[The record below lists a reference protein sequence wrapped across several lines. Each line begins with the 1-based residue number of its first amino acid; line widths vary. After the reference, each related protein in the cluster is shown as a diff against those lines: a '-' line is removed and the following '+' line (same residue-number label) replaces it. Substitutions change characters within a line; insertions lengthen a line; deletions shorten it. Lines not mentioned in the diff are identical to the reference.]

1 VLKQK
6 AGLWKPGF
14 LFMWW
19 IQRIIYQRRL
29 SHRRIL
35 NMRVPMSVSVSDI
48 AREFSLT
55 EEDLTKESLKAFLLE
70 RLRLLEAER
79 QARCAKFGVNTL
91 KEMDQLL
98 QQGAVIEEDI
108 LEDFQEVDYLTT
120 RIERVKVMIGELWC
134 QT

>member
-1 VLKQK
+1 
-6 AGLWKPGF
+6 
-14 LFMWW
+14 
-19 IQRIIYQRRL
+19 
-29 SHRRIL
+29 
-35 NMRVPMSVSVSDI
+35 MSVSVSDI

-55 EEDLTKESLKAFLLE
+55 EEDLTNESLKAFLLE

-79 QARCAKFGVNTL
+79 QARCAKFGVNTV

-120 RIERVKVMIGELWC
+120 RIERVKVMIGEL
-134 QT
+134 

>member
-1 VLKQK
+1 
-6 AGLWKPGF
+6 
-14 LFMWW
+14 
-19 IQRIIYQRRL
+19 
-29 SHRRIL
+29 
-35 NMRVPMSVSVSDI
+35 MSVSVSDI

-98 QQGAVIEEDI
+98 QQGAVTEEDI

-120 RIERVKVMIGELWC
+120 RIERVKVMIGEL
-134 QT
+134 

>member
-1 VLKQK
+1 
-6 AGLWKPGF
+6 
-14 LFMWW
+14 
-19 IQRIIYQRRL
+19 
-29 SHRRIL
+29 
-35 NMRVPMSVSVSDI
+35 MSVSVSDI

-120 RIERVKVMIGELWC
+120 RIERVKVMIGEL
-134 QT
+134 